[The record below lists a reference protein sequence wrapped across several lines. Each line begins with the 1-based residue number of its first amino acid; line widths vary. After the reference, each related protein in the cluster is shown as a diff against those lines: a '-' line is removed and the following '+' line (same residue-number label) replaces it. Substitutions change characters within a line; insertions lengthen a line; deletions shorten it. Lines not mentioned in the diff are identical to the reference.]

1 MAAGLTNRDSLKDF
15 FMSALQKI
23 QTAITMTSREIADL
37 TNKNHSDVIRDILN
51 TLNQA
56 EIDASKFA
64 VIYKDSQSRSQKEYL
79 LPKRECDLVVSGYSV
94 KYRLAIIDRWQ
105 ELEQKQTPQFK
116 IPQTLSEALQ
126 LAANQAAQL
135 ELQAPM
141 VKVYELLADRKGD
154 VSTTIV
160 AKELGT
166 TAFKL
171 NKFLRDSGVKWL
183 NADLPKA
190 GFETWFNCICD
201 VKNNHEFTQCLITP
215 KGQIEIATL
224 WSK

>member
-1 MAAGLTNRDSLKDF
+1 
-15 FMSALQKI
+15 MSNLSILQDK
-23 QTAITMTSREIADL
+23 
-37 TNKNHSDVIRDILN
+37 
-51 TLNQA
+51 
-56 EIDASKFA
+56 
-64 VIYKDSQSRSQKEYL
+64 
-79 LPKRECDLVVSGYSV
+79 SV
-94 KYRLAIIDRWQ
+94 KVSTVHLHQAINDIRVKNGEKEIRSNDFIDRVAD
-105 ELEQKQTPQFK
+105 ELEGENYESFVVKNPNKTTSTYFMLSMDQAKLVAMRESKSVRKLVLQRLNELEEKQTPKFY
-116 IPQTLSEALQ
+116 IPPTYATALQ
-126 LAANQAAQL
+126 LCADQAKQL
-135 ELQAPM
+135 EDQAPM

-190 GFETWFNCICD
+190 GYETWFNCICD

-224 WSK
+224 WSKQGSKA